1 MPLLSVRH
9 RTTYRYRQK
18 VAFGEHRIMF
28 RPRDGHDQRLISAEV
43 AIDPEPVNLRWVHD
57 VFGNCVALAR
67 FDRRADLLSFD
78 CRISL
83 DHRPVNP
90 LEFALEE
97 HARTYPF
104 AYDAADMP
112 DLLRCIERQTPDP
125 ERAVDIWARRFLRRP
140 TPISTEA
147 LLADM
152 TCAIRNDFTYLVRED
167 AGVQDAAATLA
178 LGSGTCRDFALLL
191 MEAARALGLAARF
204 VSGYLY
210 NPGSEAG
217 RERVGAGA
225 THAWAQIFL
234 PGAGWVEFDPTNG
247 IVGTTRDLIRVAVA
261 RDPRQAV
268 PLSGT
273 WTGFPSDNLGM
284 TVEVEVTATGAPD
297 SLDAHSLDA
306 PGAGTPGLEGTGP
319 RAAAAARHAR
329 AAG

>member
-1 MPLLSVRH
+1 MPLLSVHH
-9 RTTYRYRQK
+9 RTTYRYRQP

-43 AIDPEPVNLRWVHD
+43 AIDPQPAGLRWIHD

-67 FDRRADLLSFD
+67 FDRRAAELVFD
-78 CRISL
+78 CRILL

-90 LEFALEE
+90 LEFALDE
-97 HARTYPF
+97 HARSYPF

-125 ERAVDIWARRFLRRP
+125 DRAVDIWARRFLRRP

-152 TCAIRNDFTYLVRED
+152 TLAIRNDFAYQVRED
-167 AGVQDAAATLA
+167 AGVQDAAVTLA
-178 LGSGTCRDFALLL
+178 LKSGTCRDFALLL
-191 MEAARALGLAARF
+191 MEAARAFGLAARF

-210 NPGSEAG
+210 NPGGEAG

-273 WTGFPSDNLGM
+273 WTGFPSDSLGM
-284 TVEVEVTATGAPD
+284 TVEVEVTETPAADVSAPI
-297 SLDAHSLDA
+297 L
-306 PGAGTPGLEGTGP
+306 PTVVPPTPVPPTVVP
-319 RAAAAARHAR
+319 PAAAAPVR